1 MRALRAY
8 FSALSVMVEIC
19 TFTSTPFQDSY
30 LFRIGGW
37 CYFPFSWHMYC
48 AHEIASLTRAKLPA
62 SIASWILPT
71 RQASHPCSSRARIK
85 IDKISIELSFCR
97 PGPACL
103 RSTWSNNHLPE
114 AYNALI
120 KGLPMGYAIRI
131 CNQDMQSGY
140 AIRICNQDMQY
151 QYPIG
156 KPSQT
161 CQSHTFGE
169 WGPSTPYAAVMVT
182 PCPSYADA
190 RFNWTR
196 LITCSPISQTRF
208 ARSRHDTAKL
218 R

>member
-1 MRALRAY
+1 MLHPPHCVGHSLEPGYEIGLDRVLLKYPNYLAHLE
-8 FSALSVMVEIC
+8 SVPQCPQGDCRDLHGHSFPRLLPIPH
-19 TFTSTPFQDSY
+19 TF
-30 LFRIGGW
+30 GE

-156 KPSQT
+156 KPSQA
-161 CQSHTFGE
+161 CH
-169 WGPSTPYAAVMVT
+169 A
-182 PCPSYADA
+182 
-190 RFNWTR
+190 
-196 LITCSPISQTRF
+196 LISPLHRDRPFLAQFLSQRIF
-208 ARSRHDTAKL
+208 YPRH
-218 R
+218 

>member
-1 MRALRAY
+1 
-8 FSALSVMVEIC
+8 
-19 TFTSTPFQDSY
+19 
-30 LFRIGGW
+30 
-37 CYFPFSWHMYC
+37 MYC

-140 AIRICNQDMQY
+140 AIRICNQDMQSGY
-151 QYPIG
+151 AILISHWQALTDLPIAYFRRVG
-156 KPSQT
+156 TKHSV
-161 CQSHTFGE
+161 CCRHG
-169 WGPSTPYAAVMVT
+169 YAMPVV
-182 PCPSYADA
+182 C
-190 RFNWTR
+190 
-196 LITCSPISQTRF
+196 
-208 ARSRHDTAKL
+208 
-218 R
+218 

>member
-1 MRALRAY
+1 
-8 FSALSVMVEIC
+8 
-19 TFTSTPFQDSY
+19 
-30 LFRIGGW
+30 
-37 CYFPFSWHMYC
+37 MYC

-140 AIRICNQDMQY
+140 AIRICNQDMQSGY
-151 QYPIG
+151 AIRICNINIPLASPHRLANRILSASGDQALRMLPSWLRHARRMLMPVLIG
-156 KPSQT
+156 L
-161 CQSHTFGE
+161 G
-169 WGPSTPYAAVMVT
+169 
-182 PCPSYADA
+182 
-190 RFNWTR
+190 
-196 LITCSPISQTRF
+196 
-208 ARSRHDTAKL
+208 
-218 R
+218 